1 MESPDLLLPRLQSA
15 YREEAAQIS
24 RRDRPAVMLLD
35 LMLPGIEGV
44 CVQQPNGKF
53 RADTASF
60 SANLQ

>member
-1 MESPDLLLPRLQSA
+1 MESPDPLLPRLRSA
-15 YREEAAQIS
+15 SGEADAQII

-35 LMLPGIEGV
+35 LMLPGIDGV